1 FECPPEVP
9 IEELPDILGRAAVSP
24 EALLIQDLAAETTR
38 EGSGLYLRLVVRNTD
53 IGLVG
58 LEHSEEGHYDQGDR
72 ELLAGMAEMLA
83 LTLAN
88 ARSFNQ
94 LRSLA
99 ADEERTKIARDL
111 HDRLGQYLTYIALEL
126 ERINTESPS
135 TAIKELHEDV
145 QGAIGEFRDTL
156 LELRVAVS
164 AERPLS
170 VVLGEVVERFARR
183 SEVDVNL
190 TVSDRADRLP
200 SRVETEFLRIAQE
213 ALTNIQK
220 HAKATKVDL
229 SWTVADGEGLL
240 VIEDDGRGFQT
251 SQGIRGSAYG
261 LVGMRERAA
270 SVGAV
275 LHIASEPGQGTV
287 VRVQS
292 VRDRSG

>member
-1 FECPPEVP
+1 M
-9 IEELPDILGRAAVSP
+9 AATSP
-24 EALLIQDLAAETTR
+24 EPLLIGNLKADTDRA
-38 EGSGLYLRLVVRNTD
+38 GSGLYLRLVVRNAD

-58 LEHSEEGHYDQGDR
+58 LEHSDEDHFDEGDR
-72 ELLAGMAEMLA
+72 ELLNGMAEMLA

-126 ERINTESPS
+126 ERINTETPS

-164 AERPLS
+164 ADRPLS

-183 SEVDVNL
+183 SEIEINL
-190 TVSDRADRLP
+190 EVSDPAEHLP
-200 SRVETEFLRIAQE
+200 ARIETEFLRIAQE
-213 ALTNIQK
+213 ALTNISK
-220 HAKATKVDL
+220 HAQATRVDL
-229 SWTVADGEGLL
+229 RWTVDGVGGLL
-240 VIEDDGRGFQT
+240 VIEDDGRGFEP
-251 SQGIRGSAYG
+251 SQGIRGNAYG

-270 SVGAV
+270 SIGAM

-287 VRVQS
+287 VTVES

>member
-1 FECPPEVP
+1 MPED
-9 IEELPDILGRAAVSP
+9 ELPDVLGRAAMSP
-24 EALLIQDLAAETTR
+24 EAVLVPDLTTTTDR
-38 EGSGLYLRLVVRNTD
+38 QGSGLYLRLVVRNAD

-58 LEHSEEGHYDQGDR
+58 LEHGDTDHFDNDDR

-83 LTLAN
+83 LSLDN

-126 ERINTESPS
+126 ERINADNPSPS
-135 TAIKELHEDV
+135 IKELHEDV

-164 AERPLS
+164 ADRPLS
-170 VVLGEVVERFARR
+170 VVLTEVVERFARR
-183 SEVDVNL
+183 SEVEIELDVA
-190 TVSDRADRLP
+190 DRAERLP
-200 SRVETEFLRIAQE
+200 ARIENEFLRIAQE
-213 ALTNIQK
+213 ALTNVQK
-220 HAKATKVDL
+220 HAGASRVDL
-229 SWTVADGEGLL
+229 SWKVDDGCGVLT
-240 VIEDDGRGFQT
+240 IADDGRGFNP
-251 SQGIRGSAYG
+251 SHGIRGSAYG

-287 VRVQS
+287 VTVQS